1 MHARYFTEPSLSPGV
16 GGVETLSLPLA
27 HNLLENGKGSLHH
40 MYQATAVGLQKGKGE
55 SCGCPNAQ
63 RPAPKSKILK
73 MFSNRKILKWTG
85 VCGELAHGAGLLLPS
100 DLKILWF
107 LPRPKWYTPE
117 FTSVGMLD
125 WELQPRPPE
134 FSFNNKVIVLS
145 FFFFW
150 DGLLWLGWPPKV
162 LHYRH
167 VTCIL
172 ILATLQ
178 KVKQITFNLLL
189 ELFWNNPTQWHM
201 PIVTKHLRREDRPLL
216 TYVRVKQLNFGE
228 RHSLQ

>member
-1 MHARYFTEPSLSPGV
+1 MLVSGRFTCLCLMHARYFTEPSLSLGV

-73 MFSNRKILKWTG
+73 TFSNRKILKWTG

-145 FFFFW
+145 FFFFFEMVCY
-150 DGLLWLGWPPKV
+150 G
-162 LHYRH
+162 
-167 VTCIL
+167 
-172 ILATLQ
+172 
-178 KVKQITFNLLL
+178 
-189 ELFWNNPTQWHM
+189 
-201 PIVTKHLRREDRPLL
+201 
-216 TYVRVKQLNFGE
+216 
-228 RHSLQ
+228 